1 MTNADTPPDL
11 AEVVVTLQAKIQRFM
26 KDAKDGKF
34 DCVVDEKQATYERE
48 TLTVLRLTAADEETM
63 IQLERLDEQLQIIER
78 QLVSRGAWRP
88 PTQLSTPLS
97 PEVLEM
103 ADLSHAVAL
112 LRNLI
117 EPKGSAQETT
127 PRLSLSAYSWVWDP
141 VWHEF
146 YTYIPSE
153 RTFLSLSRW
162 KLNEARNVWEHVSQ
176 ASTNILPNAAA
187 EKLGAWEDW
196 KWHPVWGWYL
206 DLEDE
211 GSGEKAKIFAS
222 PWQVDDDDEWVYV
235 GTLGQEDH

>member
-26 KDAKDGKF
+26 KDAKDGKYWNK
-34 DCVVDEKQATYERE
+34 VSSGGMTTIGNRVE
-48 TLTVLRLTAADEETM
+48 
-63 IQLERLDEQLQIIER
+63 LERLDEQLQIIER